1 MFLDWVYVE
10 DKKTNQ
16 RMTKMTPEEHMQEA
30 YYDYCDN
37 EERAGHIGAPFAVWK
52 AAQLKARA
60 TQRGVR
66 AQTSFTK

>member
-1 MFLDWVYVE
+1 
-10 DKKTNQ
+10 
-16 RMTKMTPEEHMQEA
+16 MTKMTPDEHMQEA

-60 TQRGVR
+60 TQRGKR
-66 AQTSFTK
+66 AQMQGQR

>member
-1 MFLDWVYVE
+1 M
-10 DKKTNQ
+10 TNDD
-16 RMTKMTPEEHMQEA
+16 HMQEA

-60 TQRGVR
+60 TQRR
-66 AQTSFTK
+66 AQMHGQR

>member
-1 MFLDWVYVE
+1 
-10 DKKTNQ
+10 
-16 RMTKMTPEEHMQEA
+16 MTPDEHMQEA

-60 TQRGVR
+60 NAAWHAWV
-66 AQTSFTK
+66 ADMQTRPILRPIED